1 MAKMHIK
8 KGDKVILLTGK
19 DEHKKTPTGKRRE
32 GKVLEVSP
40 KEGKA
45 IVEGFNIVTKHLKP
59 TRENQAGGSVMV
71 ESPIRACKLQVVCPQ
86 CGQPARTGRVI
97 ENDGDKNVKKR
108 VCKKCSKSF
117 D

>member
-1 MAKMHIK
+1 MHIR

-19 DEHKKTPTGKRRE
+19 DEYKLTPTGKKRE

-59 TRENQAGGSVMV
+59 TRENQAGGIVMV
-71 ESPIRACKLQVVCPQ
+71 ESPIRACKLQLVCPH
-86 CGQPARTGRVI
+86 CGLPTRVGHAF
-97 ENDGDKNVKKR
+97 EQDSDKEKNVKRR
-108 VCKKCSKSF
+108 VCKKCGKSF
-117 D
+117 E